1 MMKSTGRNNFFWPS
15 YVDLM
20 TALFLVMLVLF
31 VLSYKRFQDKQFD
44 NEKLIAELRV
54 QVQEKRKLD
63 EIKAALQR
71 LESNYFTY
79 NQRYKR
85 YELNF
90 PVTFAPKSDALPDVA
105 RTPLTQAGRFL
116 QRQMQTLNTDDNVQ
130 YLIVVEGRAA
140 KDLRY
145 PSNDP
150 HNLDGP
156 AVRQLSYNRA
166 LAVIRLWEQAGIRF
180 PANLEVVAAGSGFRG
195 SGRYTGSEEGKNK
208 RFIIQIQPKIGSL
221 GK

>member
-1 MMKSTGRNNFFWPS
+1 MKESRDFFWPS

-20 TALFLVMLVLF
+20 TALFLIMLVLF
-31 VLSYKRFQDKQFD
+31 VLGFKRSNDKQRV
-44 NEKLIAELRV
+44 NERLISELKV

-63 EIKAALQR
+63 EIKAALAR
-71 LESNYFTY
+71 LESSYFEY
-79 NQRYKR
+79 NARYKR
-85 YELNF
+85 YELKF
-90 PVTFAPKSDALPDVA
+90 PVTFASQSAVLPADAQ
-105 RTPLTQAGRFL
+105 TPLVKAGRFL
-116 QRQMQTLNTDDNVQ
+116 LSQMQSIKTDDKVQ

-145 PSNDP
+145 PANDP

-166 LAVIRLWEQAGIRF
+166 MAVIRLWEQAGLRF
-180 PANLEVVAAGSGFRG
+180 PSNLEVIAAGSGFRG
-195 SGRYTGSEEGKNK
+195 AGRYTGSEEALNK
-208 RFIIQIQPKIGSL
+208 RFIIQIQPKIGSI

>member
-1 MMKSTGRNNFFWPS
+1 MKESRDFFWPS

-20 TALFLVMLVLF
+20 TALFLIMLVLF
-31 VLSYKRFQDKQFD
+31 VLGFKRSNDKQRD
-44 NEKLIAELRV
+44 NERLISELKV

-71 LESNYFTY
+71 LESDYFTY

-85 YELNF
+85 YELNSE
-90 PVTFAPKSDALPDVA
+90 VTFAPKSDALPA
-105 RTPLTQAGRFL
+105 AAQGPLVKAGRFL
-116 QRQMQTLNTDDNVQ
+116 LSQMKDLNKKDNVQ

-140 KDLRY
+140 KDLRF
-145 PSNDP
+145 PDTDP

-156 AVRQLSYNRA
+156 GVRQLSYSRA
-166 LAVIRLWEQAGIRF
+166 LAVLRLWEQAGLRF

-195 SGRYTGSEEGKNK
+195 AGRYTGADEAKNK
-208 RFIIQIQPKIGSL
+208 RFIIQIQPKIGSIS
-221 GK
+221 K

>member
-1 MMKSTGRNNFFWPS
+1 MKESKDFFWPS

-20 TALFLVMLVLF
+20 TALFLTMLVLF
-31 VLSYKRFQDKQFD
+31 VLSYKLFKDKQRD
-44 NEKLIAELRV
+44 NDKLIYDLKV

-63 EIKAALQR
+63 EIKAALAR
-71 LESNYFTY
+71 LESSYFEY
-79 NQRYKR
+79 NARYKR
-85 YELNF
+85 YELKF
-90 PVTFAPKSDALPDVA
+90 PVTFASQSAVLPADAQ
-105 RTPLTQAGRFL
+105 TPLVKAGRFL
-116 QRQMQTLNTDDNVQ
+116 LKEMQSIKNDDNVQ

-145 PSNDP
+145 PANDP

-166 LAVIRLWEQAGIRF
+166 MAVIRLWEQAGLRF

-195 SGRYTGSEEGKNK
+195 AGRYTGSQEALNK
-208 RFIIQIQPKIGSL
+208 RFIIQIQPKIGSI

>member
-1 MMKSTGRNNFFWPS
+1 MKESKDFFWPS

-20 TALFLVMLVLF
+20 TALFLTMLVMF
-31 VLSYKRFQDKQFD
+31 VLSYKLFKDKQHD
-44 NEKLIAELRV
+44 NERLIYDLKV
-54 QVQEKRKLD
+54 QVAEKRKLD
-63 EIKAALQR
+63 EIKEALKR

-90 PVTFAPKSDALPDVA
+90 PVTFAPKSDVLPADA
-105 RTPLTQAGRFL
+105 QAPLVKAGQFL
-116 QRQMQTLNTDDNVQ
+116 LSQMQNIKNDDQVQ

-145 PSNDP
+145 SANDP

-166 LAVIRLWEQAGIRF
+166 MAVIRLWEQAGLRF
-180 PANLEVVAAGSGFRG
+180 PNNLEVVAAGSGFRG
-195 SGRYTGSEEGKNK
+195 AGRYTGVEEAKNK
-208 RFIIQIQPKIGSL
+208 RFIIQVQPKIGSI